1 MPPTEQRDSARPVP
15 TGPAKSPVAPP
26 PDPRRESVPTGG
38 SARKNGNAKNNG
50 NARSNSNAR
59 SNGNAKNTPGRNSA
73 QGSRGPGGTSQSS
86 PTSPVGSKRRDGA
99 PPVDVARASPSAS
112 PASDIVDEGVAGAST
127 EVVISKDAPERDLKP
142 VGPRSDGRNRSDQA
156 EARVPLLLP
165 PIVPA
170 EPPPPSRM
178 PVPTTPATVAVPLP
192 GGALVE
198 HTDTDGTD
206 GLPSLLK
213 PKRPQRAL
221 RAPVVRPRRAPRVR
235 RVTRVVRHVDSWSI
249 FKVALVFNLF
259 LYGVCLT
266 AGVLLWQVAQNT
278 GTIDNV
284 ERFFESFG
292 WEKFEL
298 KGGELYHN
306 AWIAGLFVVVGL
318 TGLAVL
324 MATLFNLIT
333 DLVGGIRVTVLEEE
347 VVAREDRGL
356 GWRRGSRSSV
366 TTAPVTAPEAEPVA
380 DQSQPG

>member
-1 MPPTEQRDSARPVP
+1 MPPTEQRDVARPVP
-15 TGPAKSPVAPP
+15 TGASKSPVAPP
-26 PDPRRESVPTGG
+26 PDPRRESAPTGG
-38 SARKNGNAKNNG
+38 SARKNGNAKN
-50 NARSNSNAR
+50 NSNAR

-99 PPVDVARASPSAS
+99 EPADVAPAATSAS
-112 PASDIVDEGVAGAST
+112 PAPDIVDEGVDAAST
-127 EVVISKDAPERDLKP
+127 AVDVAKGAPERERKP
-142 VGPRSDGRNRSDQA
+142 VGPRADGRNRSDQS
-156 EARVPLLLP
+156 EARVPVLLP

-170 EPPPPSRM
+170 EPPPSRVLM
-178 PVPTTPATVAVPLP
+178 PTTPATVAVPLP

-306 AWIAGLFVVVGL
+306 AWIAGMFVVVGL

-356 GWRRGSRSSV
+356 GWRRGSRPSV
-366 TTAPVTAPEAEPVA
+366 TAARVAAPAAEAVA

>member
-1 MPPTEQRDSARPVP
+1 VGGQPKRPGGANGANNGKGKGGAGRATPSKGQGNGPRPSPTGSTGSARPGESVRKGVTTKAPADVVAVVVVDDDRPATDPAAGTEAPAVVRAELHPENRRVDRRSGTERTTSRTPVVVP
-15 TGPAKSPVAPP
+15 T
-26 PDPRRESVPTGG
+26 
-38 SARKNGNAKNNG
+38 
-50 NARSNSNAR
+50 
-59 SNGNAKNTPGRNSA
+59 
-73 QGSRGPGGTSQSS
+73 
-86 PTSPVGSKRRDGA
+86 
-99 PPVDVARASPSAS
+99 
-112 PASDIVDEGVAGAST
+112 
-127 EVVISKDAPERDLKP
+127 
-142 VGPRSDGRNRSDQA
+142 
-156 EARVPLLLP
+156 
-165 PIVPA
+165 IVPA
-170 EPPPPSRM
+170 EPISPPAPALAPS
-178 PVPTTPATVAVPLP
+178 TPATVVVPLP
-192 GGALVE
+192 HGVPAE

-206 GLPSLLK
+206 GLPSLLR

-266 AGVLLWQVAQNT
+266 SGVLLWQVAQNT

-292 WEKFEL
+292 WESFQF

-356 GWRRGSRSSV
+356 GWRRGSRSRG
-366 TTAPVTAPEAEPVA
+366 APPVA
-380 DQSQPG
+380 TGLPAVEPAVDQPQPG